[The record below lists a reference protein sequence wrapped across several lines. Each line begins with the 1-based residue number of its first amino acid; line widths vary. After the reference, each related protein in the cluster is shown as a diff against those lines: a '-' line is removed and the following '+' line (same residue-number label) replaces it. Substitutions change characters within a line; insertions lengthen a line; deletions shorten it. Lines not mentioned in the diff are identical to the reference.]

1 MIANFISDERT
12 KQTKEIKRKQK
23 ENSDIAI
30 ADEENGV
37 SKQNIKLQRKLLTK
51 ILIFV
56 HFAL

>member
-30 ADEENGV
+30 ADDENGV
-37 SKQNIKLQRKLLTK
+37 SSKRVTK
-51 ILIFV
+51 YKITEKITN
-56 HFAL
+56 